1 MAGIIAA
8 TKFWISWA
16 VKLPPAAAGC
26 CCGCGASS
34 GGGGGGGM
42 FCSSMLALLAALS
55 WSLLALAVAG
65 SGLKSILP
73 VDIYISGDI

>member
-16 VKLPPAAAGC
+16 VKLPPGAAAGC

-34 GGGGGGGM
+34 GGGGGL